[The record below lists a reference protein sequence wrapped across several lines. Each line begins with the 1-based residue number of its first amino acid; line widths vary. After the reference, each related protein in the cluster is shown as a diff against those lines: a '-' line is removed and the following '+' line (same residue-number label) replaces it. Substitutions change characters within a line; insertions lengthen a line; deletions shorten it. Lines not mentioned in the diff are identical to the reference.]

1 MRSLRGEPQHIRLEE
16 KVMFVNDRMI
26 AEQFYTA
33 PDDVVRIAKIFTVT
47 RKAFSIALLE
57 ARWDSFDYETRMRAA
72 KTIQCLKTKG
82 FFR

>member
-1 MRSLRGEPQHIRLEE
+1 
-16 KVMFVNDRMI
+16 MFVNDRMI

-33 PDDVVRIAKIFTVT
+33 PDDVVRIAKIFDVV
-47 RKAFSIALLE
+47 RGAFSIALLE
-57 ARWDSFDYETRMRAA
+57 ARWDSFDYETRIRAA

>member
-1 MRSLRGEPQHIRLEE
+1 
-16 KVMFVNDRMI
+16 MFVNKRMI
-26 AEQFYTA
+26 SEEFYTA
-33 PDDVVRIAKIFTVT
+33 PEDVVRIAKIFAVT
-47 RKAFSIALLE
+47 RTAFSIALLE

>member
-1 MRSLRGEPQHIRLEE
+1 
-16 KVMFVNDRMI
+16 MFVNDRMI
-26 AEQFYTA
+26 TEQFYTA
-33 PDDVVRIAKIFTVT
+33 PDDVVSVAKIFAVT